1 MKYLKKTYILIAGIL
16 VSAVFPW
23 TAAGSSK
30 EVRAQ
35 EKENGISYTDAI
47 EFTDRDLSKNGR
59 SVSLSMNIIL
69 DSTRIRSQH
78 TVTLTP
84 AIVAR
89 DGSSE
94 QEFGSIIIDGRAR
107 HIYFERKESLDRP
120 DTSRSGAMAII
131 RRKNSKEQEY
141 AYLSSIPYGRW
152 MLDGKL
158 EIREKV
164 SGCAKCPEGE
174 SRKVLQEKVLPAF
187 IPHWKTSRIEPAP
200 EPVKTRAESRIARL
214 QFAVD
219 KSDIRPGMGNNRA
232 MLDTVTGS
240 IDLVKGKDYIM
251 IKKIYVAGFASPE
264 GSYEYNMALSSRRAE
279 SLAEYISGHSGISPD
294 MLEVEW
300 SGEDWEGL
308 RNRIMDSGLDK
319 KDTIAGII
327 DRYTEDRNLCETEMR
342 KALTGEEYRWLLETI
357 YPDLRYCTYKIEYEV
372 RNFNLEEA
380 KRIIRERPQDLGLK
394 EIYAVAGSYGEG
406 TEGYE
411 RAMEAAS
418 QYYRDSPAVISDL
431 SVKAIEKGDPEKAIR
446 IISNWIDAKGLPEE
460 NASELTN
467 ILGVAYAVNG
477 EYGKAKET
485 LENAENAGSGNARYN
500 LGQLLGVTDQL

>member
-1 MKYLKKTYILIAGIL
+1 
-16 VSAVFPW
+16 
-23 TAAGSSK
+23 
-30 EVRAQ
+30 
-35 EKENGISYTDAI
+35 
-47 EFTDRDLSKNGR
+47 
-59 SVSLSMNIIL
+59 MNIIL

-219 KSDIRPGMGNNRA
+219 KSDIR
-232 MLDTVTGS
+232 
-240 IDLVKGKDYIM
+240 
-251 IKKIYVAGFASPE
+251 
-264 GSYEYNMALSSRRAE
+264 
-279 SLAEYISGHSGISPD
+279 
-294 MLEVEW
+294 
-300 SGEDWEGL
+300 
-308 RNRIMDSGLDK
+308 
-319 KDTIAGII
+319 
-327 DRYTEDRNLCETEMR
+327 
-342 KALTGEEYRWLLETI
+342 
-357 YPDLRYCTYKIEYEV
+357 
-372 RNFNLEEA
+372 
-380 KRIIRERPQDLGLK
+380 
-394 EIYAVAGSYGEG
+394 
-406 TEGYE
+406 
-411 RAMEAAS
+411 
-418 QYYRDSPAVISDL
+418 
-431 SVKAIEKGDPEKAIR
+431 
-446 IISNWIDAKGLPEE
+446 
-460 NASELTN
+460 
-467 ILGVAYAVNG
+467 
-477 EYGKAKET
+477 
-485 LENAENAGSGNARYN
+485 
-500 LGQLLGVTDQL
+500 